1 MTLGVL
7 VACSAQQ
14 APTQAA
20 TPAPVACTDPKVE
33 DEWLQHPAGL
43 CGMPEDVR
51 KRVDDYDTC
60 EHFAGEEPY
69 DADRRHEIEVA
80 VAQFCTPAPARL
92 ARLMQQYRTTR
103 MSANGCVSM
112 RSKRICN
119 QPAEACGWI
128 PFPSGEG
135 GA

>member
-1 MTLGVL
+1 MRRLAVALTLGL
-7 VACSAQQ
+7 LAACTAEP
-14 APTQAA
+14 A
-20 TPAPVACTDPKVE
+20 PAPVSAAAPCTDPKVE

-51 KRVDDYDTC
+51 KLVEDYDTC

-92 ARLMQQYRTTR
+92 AKLMQQYRNDAHISEWLR
-103 MSANGCVSM
+103 QYSAQADL
-112 RSKRICN
+112 
-119 QPAEACGWI
+119 QPAG
-128 PFPSGEG
+128 
-135 GA
+135 

>member
-1 MTLGVL
+1 MAN
-7 VACSAQQ
+7 ACWSTPPRANLPV
-14 APTQAA
+14 APTDASPCRCRGRGCAGGLQRA
-20 TPAPVACTDPKVE
+20 TSTDPKVE

-51 KRVDDYDTC
+51 KLVEDYDTC

-92 ARLMQQYRTTR
+92 ATLMQRYRNDAHVSQWLRQY
-103 MSANGCVSM
+103 A
-112 RSKRICN
+112 KQADL
-119 QPAEACGWI
+119 QPAG
-128 PFPSGEG
+128 
-135 GA
+135 

>member
-1 MTLGVL
+1 MRRVAVVVAVGVL
-7 VACSAQQ
+7 AACSVQQ
-14 APTQAA
+14 TPTQAA
-20 TPAPVACTDPKVE
+20 TPVPVACTDPKVE

-51 KRVDDYDTC
+51 KLVDDYDTC

-92 ARLMQQYRTTR
+92 ATLMRQYRHD
-103 MSANGCVSM
+103 AHVSQWL
-112 RSKRICN
+112 RQYSKQADL
-119 QPAEACGWI
+119 QPAG
-128 PFPSGEG
+128 
-135 GA
+135 